1 MPKTYGFV
9 ARGNRILGLSLF
21 WRGVH
26 AFARSPRLRDG
37 RKTQLQV
44 LWFGWKAVSHRG
56 GHGRLQHGQLRFT
69 IPVD

>member
-1 MPKTYGFV
+1 
-9 ARGNRILGLSLF
+9 
-21 WRGVH
+21 
-26 AFARSPRLRDG
+26 LRDG